1 MRLPSNTYTAF
12 MRALL
17 ALVLVTAMASCGG
30 GHRKPVV
37 VENPY
42 ISQAQ
47 DFINNGKIAMQQ
59 ERWQAAEGSFSR
71 ALLAAQLADDT
82 SLVGQSWYNIG
93 VARAGMGIS
102 LQAEDAFN
110 RAIRLAGRHK
120 YDVMQMRARLALILL
135 RLRSNMQGSDFM
147 PDELLSRQNWP
158 ADIYLQAARIM
169 QLQKQPEQAKHAY
182 DVVLNLKGKGRIV
195 LKMKAEAH
203 MGLALLAKSAGKI
216 VEAQSQ
222 ADKTLAL
229 CHRIGAARL
238 TAHAL
243 LLKGQL
249 PAESNKNNRR
259 RDELERALDIYSV
272 LKDIRGQKQSLA
284 HLNSLAKETEDEQA
298 RKRIQLRLRTLN
310 DKLEQ

>member
-1 MRLPSNTYTAF
+1 MRLSGNTCIAC
-12 MRALL
+12 MRTLL
-17 ALVLVTAMASCGG
+17 ALLLVTVMASCGG

-42 ISQAQ
+42 TSQAQ

-82 SLVGQSWYNIG
+82 SLVSQSWYNIG
-93 VARAGMGIS
+93 AARAAMGLQ
-102 LQAEDAFN
+102 LQAEDAYN
-110 RAIRLAGRHK
+110 RTIRLAERRKH
-120 YDVMQMRARLALILL
+120 DVMQMRARLALILL
-135 RLRSNMQGSDFM
+135 RLRSNMPAPDFM
-147 PDELLSRQNWP
+147 LNALHSRKHWP
-158 ADIYLQAARIM
+158 ADVYLQAARIM
-169 QLQKQPEQAKHAY
+169 QLQKQPEQAKNAY
-182 DVVLNLKGKGRIV
+182 GVVLNIKGESGTI

-203 MGLALLAKSAGKI
+203 MGLALLAKAAGNI
-216 VEAQSQ
+216 VEAHSQ
-222 ADKTLAL
+222 AEKTLEL

-249 PAESNKNNRR
+249 PGEPGINDRR

-272 LKDIRGQKQSLA
+272 LKDVRGQEQSLI
-284 HLNSLAKETEDEQA
+284 HLNSLAKTTGDE
-298 RKRIQLRLRTLN
+298 
-310 DKLEQ
+310 

>member
-1 MRLPSNTYTAF
+1 M
-12 MRALL
+12 L
-17 ALVLVTAMASCGG
+17 ATVMASCGG
-30 GHRKPVV
+30 GQRKPVV

-42 ISQAQ
+42 TSRAQ
-47 DFINNGKIAMQQ
+47 DFINNGKIAMQE

-82 SLVGQSWYNIG
+82 SLVTQSWYNVG
-93 VARAGMGIS
+93 VARAAMG
-102 LQAEDAFN
+102 LQLKAKDAYN
-110 RAIRLAGRHK
+110 RALQLAERHK
-120 YDVMQMRARLALILL
+120 HDVMQMRARLALILL
-135 RLRSNMQGSDFM
+135 SLRSNMLASDFM
-147 PDELLSRQNWP
+147 LDELLSRKHWP

-169 QLQKQPEQAKHAY
+169 QLQKQPEQAKNAY
-182 DVVLNLKGKGRIV
+182 DTVLNLKGEGRAV

-203 MGLALLAKSAGKI
+203 MGLALLAKAAGKI
-216 VEAQSQ
+216 GEAQSH
-222 ADKTLAL
+222 ADKTLVL

-249 PAESNKNNRR
+249 PGEPGINDTR

-272 LKDIRGQKQSLA
+272 LKDVRGQKQSMI
-284 HLNSLAKETEDEQA
+284 HLNGLAKAAGDEQTM
-298 RKRIQLRLRTLN
+298 KRIQLRLRTLN